1 LRGEYESKSNEAL
14 LHNAFGEHYLQDSF
28 AAGHLIDKSRIM
40 QWFVEYLDRKHAD
53 LGSTSRAT
61 GEWSMIKTVAKQRG
75 LKSNPQMLHDKIVR
89 GKIKSV
95 ADANTELGMSVS
107 PEILYMMW
115 WRRAAKEK
123 TEHTTLTV
131 DEAAQQCPLLGFGGD
146 KNEVSDA
153 MQRLADAG
161 FATVS
166 TGFFGRTKT
175 YTLSQSQVNALRG
188 GGAYDASLA
197 KRLWAR
203 GRADRTRE
211 AQEFNLA
218 AYAAFLNNTYV
229 QAATKFFHDKYCKQG
244 LEVVAGN
251 GDSLGRIYGDEA
263 MLSAGAHKG
272 VEYSAETSRWSREA
286 VFRLLSGEDEGHTTE
301 EIKLRFPAWAIDDNL
316 GGKQLPLDKWN
327 EALRAAGDAGLF
339 EQARSVG
346 ARLAYKFKGGG
357 GISGGNA
364 LDIKS
369 VTDHEVF

>member
-1 LRGEYESKSNEAL
+1 
-14 LHNAFGEHYLQDSF
+14 
-28 AAGHLIDKSRIM
+28 
-40 QWFVEYLDRKHAD
+40 
-53 LGSTSRAT
+53 
-61 GEWSMIKTVAKQRG
+61 MIKTVAKQRG

-115 WRRAAKEK
+115 WRGAAKEK
-123 TEHTTLTV
+123 SEYTTLTV
-131 DEAAQQCPLLGFGGD
+131 DQAVDQCPLLEFGHD
-146 KNEVSDA
+146 RNKLSDA
-153 MQRLADAG
+153 MQRLAVAG

-166 TGFFGRTKT
+166 TRGLIFDRTKT
-175 YTLSQSQVNALRG
+175 YTLSQSQVNVLRDD
-188 GGAYDASLA
+188 GAYEASLA
-197 KRLWAR
+197 KRLGAR
-203 GRADRTRE
+203 GRADLTRE

-218 AYAAFLNNTYV
+218 AYAAFLNNAYV

-301 EIKLRFPAWAIDDNL
+301 EIRLRFPAKAIDDEL
-316 GGKQLPLDKWN
+316 GGKELPLDKWN
-327 EALRAAGDAGLF
+327 EALKAAGDAGLF
-339 EQARSVG
+339 AKASSAG